1 MLTKEIRLFV
11 YKQFGDL
18 GTAPS
23 ISQISSYFD
32 ISEDQ
37 VRDELLKLA
46 EARHIAINDE
56 FEILMAH
63 PFSSIPLGFSVMGA
77 NTLWWGGCSWDSF
90 ALPNLLKQEVVVATT
105 CPNCNSAHAW
115 RVNPDTPPQ
124 GEQIAHFLIPTKE
137 MWVDV
142 VHTCGNQRIF
152 CNKSCLDTWLHRTN
166 HQKGYVM
173 SLSTLWA
180 LSSHWYEGRLELEYQ
195 RRDPTTALQYFRE
208 VGLCGSFWGLD

>member
-1 MLTKEIRLFV
+1 MLTKEIRLYV

-23 ISQISSYFD
+23 VTQISKYFE

-115 RVNPDTPPQ
+115 RVNPATPPQ
-124 GEQIAHFLIPTKE
+124 GEQLAHFLIPTKE

-173 SLSTLWA
+173 NLSTLWA
-180 LSSHWYEGRLELEYQ
+180 LASHWYEGRLELEYQ

-208 VGLCGSFWGLD
+208 VGLSGSFWGLD